1 MSTPT
6 TTSTTFRTPRL
17 TGEQRHFEVLK
28 RCAANDSPLRQP
40 STRRGPLSQQS
51 RRELEVQ
58 VRVRAVELGDWV
70 HGRGLLW
77 IEVAACIGL
86 SPRTLWA
93 WRNRWTSDRLPPRP
107 RGRRCTRSS
116 RDQRNAVVHFIN
128 DRGPCVGLPT
138 LRANFPDMR
147 RCELAD
153 RLARYRSVC
162 RRLFRT
168 SMSRLT
174 WLRTGAV
181 WAMDFVKAP
190 ELIDGR
196 FPFLLSIM
204 DLASRFTLL
213 WSPVPN
219 EDATTVLAHL
229 AELFSEHGAPLVLKC
244 DNGSAFLSEALKTFL
259 IRWLVAGL
267 YSPPRRPQYNGACE
281 CNNGC
286 LKCQT
291 HHAASLGSHADWW
304 SSADTASARA
314 TLNTTI
320 RPWGHRGP
328 NPEDRWRTR
337 EPLRA
342 QERSNFR
349 TLLATNQ
356 REVRLEMNHPLDV
369 VLDHY
374 PQAAVDRIATQRALV
389 SQGLLKITRRSITLP
404 LKQLKLAK
412 IL

>member
-1 MSTPT
+1 MPTPP
-6 TTSTTFRTPRL
+6 TTSTTFRTPRPA
-17 TGEQRHFEVLK
+17 GERRHFEVLK
-28 RCAANDSPLRQP
+28 YCAANNSTLRQP
-40 STRRGPLSQQS
+40 RSRRGPLAQQS
-51 RRELEVQ
+51 RRALEVQ
-58 VRVRAVELGDWV
+58 VRVRAVEFGDWV

-93 WRNRWTSDRLPPRP
+93 WRSQRTRDRLQPRP
-107 RGRRCTRSS
+107 RGRRWTRSS

-138 LRANFPDMR
+138 LRAAFPAMR
-147 RCELAD
+147 RSELAD
-153 RLARYRSVC
+153 RLTRYRTVC
-162 RRLFRT
+162 RRLFRAP
-168 SMSRLT
+168 MSRLT

-181 WAMDFVKAP
+181 WAMDFVQAP

-204 DLASRFTLL
+204 DLASRNTLL
-213 WSPVPN
+213 WSPVPH
-219 EDATTVLAHL
+219 EDTATVLAHL
-229 AELFSEHGAPLVLKC
+229 GALFAEHGAPLVLKC
-244 DNGSAFLSEALKTFL
+244 DNGSAFLSESLKAFL

-267 YSPPRRPQYNGACE
+267 YSPPRYPQYNGACE

-304 SSADTASARA
+304 SSEDTASARA

-328 NPEDRWRTR
+328 TPDERWRTR
-337 EPLRA
+337 EPLSA
-342 QERSNFR
+342 QERTNFR

-356 REVRLEMNHPLDV
+356 HEVRLEMNHPLDV

>member
-1 MSTPT
+1 MPTP
-6 TTSTTFRTPRL
+6 TSTTFRTPRPP
-17 TGEQRHFEVLK
+17 GERCHFEVLK
-28 RCAANDSPLRQP
+28 RCAGNDWTPRQAR
-40 STRRGPLSQQS
+40 TRRGPLAQQS

-58 VRVRAVELGDWV
+58 VRVRAVELGHWA

-86 SPRTLWA
+86 SPRTLGA
-93 WRNRWTSDRLPPRP
+93 WRCRWTRDRLQPRP

-138 LRANFPDMR
+138 LRANFPAMR
-147 RCELAD
+147 RSELAD
-153 RLARYRSVC
+153 RLARYRTVC

-168 SMSRLT
+168 GMSRLT

-213 WSPVPN
+213 WSPVPH
-219 EDATTVLAHL
+219 EDAATVLTNL
-229 AELFSEHGAPLVLKC
+229 DELFTQHGAPLVLKC
-244 DNGSAFLSEALKTFL
+244 DNGSAFLSDALKAFL
-259 IRWLVAGL
+259 TRWLVAGL

-281 CNNGC
+281 RNNGC
-286 LKCQT
+286 LKSQT
-291 HHAASLGSHADWW
+291 HHAAALTSHADWW
-304 SSADTASARA
+304 SSEDTAAARA

-328 NPEDRWRTR
+328 TPDERWRSR
-337 EPLRA
+337 EPLNTEDRT
-342 QERSNFR
+342 SFR

-356 REVRLEMNHPLDV
+356 REVRLEMNHPLDA

-389 SQGLLKITRRSITLP
+389 TQGLLKVSRRLITLP

>member
-6 TTSTTFRTPRL
+6 TTSTTFRTPRPPD
-17 TGEQRHFEVLK
+17 ERCHFEMLK
-28 RCAANDSPLRQP
+28 RCAASHSAPRPP
-40 STRRGPLSQQS
+40 STRRGPLAQQS
-51 RRELEVQ
+51 RRALEVH
-58 VRVRAVELGDWV
+58 VRVRAVELGDWA

-77 IEVAACIGL
+77 IEVAARIGL
-86 SPRTLWA
+86 SPRTLAA
-93 WRNRWTSDRLPPRP
+93 WRSQWASDRLPPRP

-128 DRGPCVGLPT
+128 DHGPCVGLPT
-138 LRANFPDMR
+138 LRAAFPDMR
-147 RCELAD
+147 RSELAD
-153 RLARYRSVC
+153 RLAHYRTVC
-162 RRLFRT
+162 RRLSRT

-181 WAMDFVKAP
+181 WAMDFVQAP

-219 EDATTVLAHL
+219 EDASTVLTHL
-229 AELFSEHGAPLVLKC
+229 ADLFSAHGAPLVLKC
-244 DNGSAFLSEALKTFL
+244 DNGSAFLSESLKAFL

-267 YSPPRRPQYNGACE
+267 YSPPRYPQYNGACE

-291 HHAASLGSHADWW
+291 HHAASRGSHADWW
-304 SSADTASARA
+304 SSEDTATARA
-314 TLNTTI
+314 TLNSTV
-320 RPWGHRGP
+320 RPWGYRGP
-328 NPEDRWRTR
+328 TPDDRWRTR
-337 EPLRA
+337 EPLSA
-342 QERSNFR
+342 EERSNFR
-349 TLLATNQ
+349 TLVATNQ

-389 SQGLLKITRRSITLP
+389 TQGLLKFSRRSITLP

>member
-1 MSTPT
+1 VPTPT
-6 TTSTTFRTPRL
+6 TTSTTFRTPRAP
-17 TGEQRHFEVLK
+17 GEWRHFELLK
-28 RCAANDSPLRQP
+28 RCAANHATTRRA
-40 STRRGPLSQQS
+40 STRRGTLAQQS
-51 RRELEVQ
+51 RRELEVE
-58 VRVRAVELGDWV
+58 VRVRAVELGDWA

-86 SPRTLWA
+86 SPRTLSA
-93 WRNRWTSDRLPPRP
+93 WRNRRTRDRLPPRP

-128 DRGPCVGLPT
+128 DRGPCVGLPS
-138 LRANFPDMR
+138 LRAAFPAMR
-147 RCELAD
+147 RSELAD
-153 RLARYRSVC
+153 RLARYRTVC
-162 RRLFRT
+162 RHLFRT
-168 SMSRLT
+168 PISRLT

-181 WAMDFVKAP
+181 WAMDFVQAP

-204 DLASRFTLL
+204 DLASRYTLL
-213 WSPVPN
+213 WSPVPH
-219 EDATTVLAHL
+219 EDAATVLTHL
-229 AELFSEHGAPLVLKC
+229 AELFTEHGAPLVLKC
-244 DNGSAFLSEALKTFL
+244 DNGSAFLSDSMKTFL
-259 IRWLVAGL
+259 TRWLVAGL

-281 CNNGC
+281 RNNGC
-286 LKCQT
+286 LKSQT
-291 HHAASLGSHADWW
+291 HHAALLAAHADWW
-304 SSADTASARA
+304 SSQDTDVARA
-314 TLNTTI
+314 TLNSTI
-320 RPWGHRGP
+320 RPWGHVGP
-328 NPEDRWRTR
+328 TPDDRWRTR
-337 EPLRA
+337 EPLSED
-342 QERSNFR
+342 ERTSLQ

-389 SQGLLKITRRSITLP
+389 TQGLLKVSRRLITLP